1 MEVVAILMVSSI
13 AALLFKVFD
22 RPQSSIDIPTDNK
35 AYLLIMLLI
44 LGSPVLLAIKFIK
57 CIDQL
62 MS

>member
-1 MEVVAILMVSSI
+1 MEVIAILMVSSI
-13 AALLFKVFD
+13 AALMFKVFD

-35 AYLLIMLLI
+35 AYLLIVLLI

-57 CIDQL
+57 CVDQL